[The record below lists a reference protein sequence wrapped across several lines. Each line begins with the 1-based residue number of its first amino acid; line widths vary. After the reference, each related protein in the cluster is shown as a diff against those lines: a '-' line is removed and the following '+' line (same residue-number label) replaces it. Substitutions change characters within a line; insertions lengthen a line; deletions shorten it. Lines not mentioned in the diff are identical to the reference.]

1 MNIEKKVRYFMEEVG
16 QICTK
21 SGRELKDIL
30 VIGASKS
37 QELISIE
44 SARLGGISHFG
55 ENFLQEAEPKISTLS
70 PNLSWHFIGS
80 IQSRKAKKISS
91 LFQWVQTVD
100 RLKVAKKLDEHRP
113 GKYGK
118 LNICVQVNAECE
130 ESKSGIS
137 LEDCEEFISELT
149 QLRKLKVR
157 GLMAIPRAYNDHKQ
171 QREVFAKIR
180 SKFEELKIIFPR
192 LDTLSMGM
200 SGDYRAAILE
210 GTTMLRIGTGIFGE
224 RK

>member
-1 MNIEKKVRYFMEEVG
+1 MGLLINSVCSPLYNLLNFYLIINLENNFYTVFFASERNKYSRSIQVSRRSLLVFLLFGITV
-16 QICTK
+16 IVL
-21 SGRELKDIL
+21 S
-30 VIGASKS
+30 VIGILRIIN
-37 QELISIE
+37 QDGLTRELISLQT
-44 SARLGGISHFG
+44 SNS
-55 ENFLQEAEPKISTLS
+55 FLQNLLS
-70 PNLSWHFIGS
+70 DVEYNS
-80 IQSRKAKKISS
+80 ILDSS
-91 LFQWVQTVD
+91 GT
-100 RLKVAKKLDEHRP
+100 
-113 GKYGK
+113 Y
-118 LNICVQVNAECE
+118 
-130 ESKSGIS
+130 
-137 LEDCEEFISELT
+137 EEFISELT

-180 SKFEELKIIFPR
+180 SKFEELKIIFPQ